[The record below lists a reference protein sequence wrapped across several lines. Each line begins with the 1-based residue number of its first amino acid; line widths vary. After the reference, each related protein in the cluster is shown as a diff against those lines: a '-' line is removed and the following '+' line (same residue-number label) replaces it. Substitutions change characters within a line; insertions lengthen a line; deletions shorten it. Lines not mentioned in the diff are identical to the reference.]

1 MWFYFTHKDM
11 SYGLW
16 EGLTIG
22 LPKTHS
28 FHFTIVQMQLILV
41 VLSYG
46 IILMLLKPRDSLF
59 EFKNKIKYIGDI
71 DCACLI

>member
-11 SYGLW
+11 PYSLR
-16 EGLTIG
+16 EGPTLG

-46 IILMLLKPRDSLF
+46 IIFLML
-59 EFKNKIKYIGDI
+59 
-71 DCACLI
+71 